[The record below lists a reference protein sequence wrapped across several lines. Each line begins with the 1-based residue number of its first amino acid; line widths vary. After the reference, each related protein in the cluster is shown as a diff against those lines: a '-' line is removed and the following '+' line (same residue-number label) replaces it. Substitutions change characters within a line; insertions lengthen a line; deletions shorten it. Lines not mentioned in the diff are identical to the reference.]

1 MEVSIP
7 MYIVDRALWPARE
20 RAIQEANAMR
30 LQRKNHDRRLAN
42 KKLREAY
49 LTEQT
54 KDIEC

>member
-7 MYIVDRALWPARE
+7 LYIIDRALWPARKL
-20 RAIQEANAMR
+20 AIQEANAML
-30 LQRKNHDRRLAN
+30 LQKKNHDRRLAN